1 MKTTKDTTSLSAQF
15 LSTILS
21 SVTIICRPVHRYHKC
36 INTSINKFTTRVLEP
51 KWRHYPTYIY
61 SRNYGYGINYYQPM
75 IDYMDTK
82 RLAAR
87 SSLPEFKRRIDLPE
101 LPWSDG
107 RVLWEDKKVQPYTRD
122 DLIKYAIDAEDAA
135 RNHLSRFKIANRSD
149 FSLAKTVQ
157 ASRVT
162 KEIFPRTGKDLKRLP
177 MPLTFAST
185 RARSEV
191 REFHQEARNDIK
203 MQALKDVQRM
213 TEVNDAV
220 RHSKSLRG
228 KSAKAIEYHLTTE
241 ALKNLSKSQELAD
254 VRKFQR
260 ETVHSLWDDT
270 AHGRLMNERA
280 KALIDEDKLT
290 QPLGVLSR
298 ELRGF
303 EQKSSNYF
311 LDKRYQDRARRELLY
326 GCRGCEYYNVKR
338 SR

>member
-1 MKTTKDTTSLSAQF
+1 MASYMPP
-15 LSTILS
+15 IHM
-21 SVTIICRPVHRYHKC
+21 P
-36 INTSINKFTTRVLEP
+36 LES

-61 SRNYGYGINYYQPM
+61 SRNYGYGMNYYQPM
-75 IDYMDTK
+75 IDYIDNK
-82 RLAAR
+82 RLSLTSR
-87 SSLPEFKRRIDLPE
+87 SSLPELERRIELPE

-107 RVLWEDKKVQPYTRD
+107 RVLWEDKKVQPYTRN
-122 DLIKYAIDAEDAA
+122 DLIKYAIDAEDEA
-135 RNHLSRFKIANRSD
+135 RDHLSRFKIANRSD

-162 KEIFPRTGKDLKRLP
+162 KEIFPRTGKDLKSLP
-177 MPLTFAST
+177 MPLMFASA

-191 REFHQEARNDIK
+191 KEIQQEARSDIK
-203 MQALKDVQRM
+203 LQALKDVQMM
-213 TEVNDAV
+213 TEVNDALE
-220 RHSKSLRG
+220 HGKSMRG
-228 KSAKAIEYHLTTE
+228 KSAKAIEFHLRTE
-241 ALKNLSKSQELAD
+241 AMKNLSKSQELAD
-254 VRKFQR
+254 IRKFQR
-260 ETVHSLWDDT
+260 ETVHSLWDDA
-270 AHGRLMNERA
+270 AHGRLMNERT

-290 QPLGVLSR
+290 QPFNTLSR